1 MCTRSRPLS
10 RFRSTAGPSRCP
22 STSHT
27 SGCGAIHA
35 SCNKLVDRRRDRWIR
50 AVRRARLRGG
60 RRHRL
65 GLDDLRCHR
74 HWRAVLTTVVVVVP
88 PQPGRSVAPSPTI
101 TEIASAVLLLLK
113 VPGEPNRGSR
123 VSARLAARP
132 ASDQAG
138 SISAA
143 IEQLRGGLLS
153 PSPRPRPRVDLDSRA
168 SALAHCLGQPNPG
181 R

>member
-1 MCTRSRPLS
+1 MQ
-10 RFRSTAGPSRCP
+10 STPVATSSWIGAGTDGFGQYVELACEVVGD
-22 STSHT
+22 TV
-27 SGCGAIHA
+27 
-35 SCNKLVDRRRDRWIR
+35 LVLMTF
-50 AVRRARLRGG
+50 VVTVTGG
-60 RRHRL
+60 
-65 GLDDLRCHR
+65 
-74 HWRAVLTTVVVVVP
+74 AVLTTVVVVVP